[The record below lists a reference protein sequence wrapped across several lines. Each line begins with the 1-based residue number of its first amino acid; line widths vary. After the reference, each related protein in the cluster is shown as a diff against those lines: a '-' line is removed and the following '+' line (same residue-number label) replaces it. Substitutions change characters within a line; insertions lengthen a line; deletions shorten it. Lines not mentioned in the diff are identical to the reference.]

1 MNFLFHHELFTNSIP
16 EQTEIL
22 YSEAVK
28 ALDVTEDDH
37 LIDAYCGVGTI
48 GFAFAKKS

>member
-1 MNFLFHHELFTNSIP
+1 MSFSFTPLFISSTNI
-16 EQTEIL
+16 EIL
-22 YSEAVK
+22 YSSWVK

-48 GFAFAKKS
+48 GFAFAKKSKV